1 MLARTPITQPVTFV
15 ALVVL
20 GDDRWRSE
28 SQAVHGF
35 GCWSWTGSRDM
46 SVRRTWNERDGHRMI
61 GPIGGRGV
69 RQEQDM
75 HASLRVLDRQQL
87 AVWNSRRPRT
97 TITMASFWGGR
108 TGSESRCQ
116 CRHSVGE
123 HFRLKASIFAACPN
137 SKERC
142 CDIGRPCDHL
152 GTCSH
157 FQGDK

>member
-1 MLARTPITQPVTFV
+1 
-15 ALVVL
+15 
-20 GDDRWRSE
+20 
-28 SQAVHGF
+28 
-35 GCWSWTGSRDM
+35 M

-61 GPIGGRGV
+61 GPVGGRGV

-97 TITMASFWGGR
+97 TIAMASVWGGR
-108 TGSESRCQ
+108 TGSESRRQ

-157 FQGDK
+157 FQGDNQRISRKAPLPSVSTSVKPSLAIIEPPAILCR